1 MKVSPVAIKL
11 SLPGLTNVKKE
22 KVLGIT
28 RFEWCFMLS
37 EDKFSPVTHAATCFA
52 QNTIMDYCF
61 YIQYFLLAIWQAA
74 SRINLQPDP
83 SVIR

>member
-28 RFEWCFMLS
+28 LFAGVLFCHSLNFDRYRANHSRYSKYPDTPLVFH
-37 EDKFSPVTHAATCFA
+37 PVFFTGIPG
-52 QNTIMDYCF
+52 N
-61 YIQYFLLAIWQAA
+61 
-74 SRINLQPDP
+74 NE
-83 SVIR
+83 